1 LEVKAIALIRL
12 QFKKKLDVLFAF
24 GDYEEIISEDGLIT
38 SRTSTTASC
47 LTVGPANDKAIP
59 GLERGDQNSSV
70 ETSL

>member
-1 LEVKAIALIRL
+1 MAIALIRL

-24 GDYEEIISEDGLIT
+24 GDYEEIISEDGIT